1 MSQAITYSEARQN
14 LAETM
19 NRVCDHHEPVIITRQ
34 KSPSVV
40 MMSLEDYN
48 SIMETAYL
56 LRSPA
61 NAVRLREAIQAA
73 DTGKAIPH
81 ELEDYLYWQ
90 HTDKRTVKR
99 INELLRDAMRNP
111 FEGMGKP
118 EPLRFDLA
126 GCWSRRINQE
136 DRLVYKVDERSEGL
150 IVLQCRY
157 HY

>member
-73 DTGKAIPH
+73 DTGKAAGVGGLP
-81 ELEDYLYWQ
+81 
-90 HTDKRTVKR
+90 
-99 INELLRDAMRNP
+99 LLATY
-111 FEGMGKP
+111 GQAHGQT
-118 EPLRFDLA
+118 
-126 GCWSRRINQE
+126 NQ
-136 DRLVYKVDERSEGL
+136 
-150 IVLQCRY
+150 
-157 HY
+157 

>member
-56 LRSPA
+56 L
-61 NAVRLREAIQAA
+61 VRPPMPHASGKRYRPQIQAR
-73 DTGKAIPH
+73 PFRMN
-81 ELEDYLYWQ
+81 W
-90 HTDKRTVKR
+90 R
-99 INELLRDAMRNP
+99 IDHAAYVDAAGVGGLPLLATY
-111 FEGMGKP
+111 GQAHGQT
-118 EPLRFDLA
+118 
-126 GCWSRRINQE
+126 NQ
-136 DRLVYKVDERSEGL
+136 
-150 IVLQCRY
+150 
-157 HY
+157 

>member
-19 NRVCDHHEPVIITRQ
+19 NRVCDHQEPVIITRP

-61 NAVRLREAIQAA
+61 NAARLRAAIQAA

-81 ELEDYLYWQ
+81 ELED
-90 HTDKRTVKR
+90 
-99 INELLRDAMRNP
+99 
-111 FEGMGKP
+111 
-118 EPLRFDLA
+118 
-126 GCWSRRINQE
+126 
-136 DRLVYKVDERSEGL
+136 
-150 IVLQCRY
+150 
-157 HY
+157 

>member
-14 LAETM
+14 LADTM

-61 NAVRLREAIQAA
+61 NASRLRDSLNAA
-73 DTGKAIPH
+73 NAGATTAH
-81 ELEDYLYWQ
+81 EL
-90 HTDKRTVKR
+90 
-99 INELLRDAMRNP
+99 
-111 FEGMGKP
+111 
-118 EPLRFDLA
+118 
-126 GCWSRRINQE
+126 
-136 DRLVYKVDERSEGL
+136 VD
-150 IVLQCRY
+150 
-157 HY
+157 

>member
-73 DTGKAIPH
+73 DTGKAILH
-81 ELEDYLYWQ
+81 ELEDYHAAYVDAASVGGLP
-90 HTDKRTVKR
+90 
-99 INELLRDAMRNP
+99 LLATYGQAHGQTN
-111 FEGMGKP
+111 
-118 EPLRFDLA
+118 
-126 GCWSRRINQE
+126 
-136 DRLVYKVDERSEGL
+136 
-150 IVLQCRY
+150 
-157 HY
+157 